1 MEKFAQK
8 VTHWLGTPAS
18 LAFHTVFFFGMLLW
32 CILDKKDRETLLLIF
47 TLAVSLEA
55 IYQMIFLQMTA
66 NKQGKELTEVKSTV
80 AEVHES
86 VETVQEAVET
96 VQETVGEVQETMT
109 EVQETVVDIHEDV
122 SEEETSAS
130 SAELTTTS
138 K

>member
-96 VQETVGEVQETMT
+96 VQETVGEVQETVS
-109 EVQETVVDIHEDV
+109 EVQETVGDIHEDV
-122 SEEETSAS
+122 SVEETNSLLVGQAT
-130 SAELTTTS
+130 AT